1 MIPRLLVIDD
11 DPAIRESLAEALGD
25 GLAELRLSSSAE
37 EALSMFGDFGPDVVL
52 SDIRMPGMDGLELL
66 KLIRERAAH
75 VDVILMTAFDDM
87 ATIVGAMREGACEFL
102 VKPVDLHDL
111 RRVLARVLED
121 RRTRDV
127 ARRAS
132 ANDGSAYR
140 IDQLI
145 GHDPRMIDLFK
156 LVGQAA
162 GSRANVLIR
171 GESGTGK
178 ELIARAI
185 HFNSAEADEPF
196 VPVNCTALPSG
207 LLESELFGHV
217 KGSFTGAI
225 GNRRGRFALAGRGS
239 IFLDEIGD
247 TSPEFQAKLLRVLED
262 RQLYPV
268 GAEQPELTEARVISA
283 THRNLEDMVRAG
295 QFRGDLYYRRQIVQI
310 TLPPLR
316 ERMGDLPHL
325 AHHLVSRANK
335 ILGRAAPAV
344 LSQDAMDALLA
355 RDWPGNVRELE
366 NCLTRAV
373 VMASGQVIRPE
384 HLRLASAPQTNG
396 HALLTLAELEK
407 QHVIRVL
414 AATQGHKSNA
424 ADILGVSRP
433 RLDRMIR
440 KYGVD

>member
-1 MIPRLLVIDD
+1 
-11 DPAIRESLAEALGD
+11 
-25 GLAELRLSSSAE
+25 
-37 EALSMFGDFGPDVVL
+37 
-52 SDIRMPGMDGLELL
+52 
-66 KLIRERAAH
+66 

-87 ATIVGAMREGACEFL
+87 ATIVSAMREGACEFL

-121 RRTRDV
+121 RRTRDY

-132 ANDGSAYR
+132 ASEGSAYR

-185 HFNSAEADEPF
+185 HFNSADAAEPF

-283 THRNLEDMVRAG
+283 THRNLEDMVSAG
-295 QFRGDLYYRRQIVQI
+295 QFRGDLYYRLQIVQI

-325 AHHLVSRANK
+325 AHHLVSRANRT
-335 ILGRAAPAV
+335 LCRAVPAV

-384 HLRLASAPQTNG
+384 HLSLAPTPQASG
-396 HALLTLAELEK
+396 HALLTLAELER

-433 RLDRMIR
+433 RLDRIIR
-440 KYGVD
+440 KYGLD

>member
-1 MIPRLLVIDD
+1 MIARLLVIDD
-11 DPAIRESLAEALGD
+11 DPAIRESLAEALDD
-25 GLAELRLSSSAE
+25 GCVELRLSSSAE
-37 EALSMFGDFGPDVVL
+37 EALSTFDDFGPDVVL

-87 ATIVGAMREGACEFL
+87 VTIVSAMREGACEFL

-121 RRTRDV
+121 RRTRDY
-127 ARRAS
+127 ARRAGGS
-132 ANDGSAYR
+132 EGSAYR

-145 GHDPRMIDLFK
+145 GHDPRMINLFK

-185 HFNSAEADEPF
+185 HFNSADADEPF

-295 QFRGDLYYRRQIVQI
+295 QFRGDLYYRLQIVQI

-384 HLRLASAPQTNG
+384 HLSLASAPQTNG

-414 AATQGHKSNA
+414 ATTQGHKSNA

-440 KYGVD
+440 KYGLD